1 MKKKAKRLFQK
12 LLFDNFLVENSSVKQ
27 IKDIYLLRELLFYDE
42 LDIEKLEKEFKRLQK
57 TYKFEIVDSKD
68 PLVQLKAS
76 KSSIKYLFKDLL
88 DEINNFTYEIT
99 VKVLLTKHKKN
110 RDVDFVPVYFNSTT
124 QTVINLNYNLEK
136 PFHEIL

>member
-68 PLVQLKAS
+68 PLV
-76 KSSIKYLFKDLL
+76 
-88 DEINNFTYEIT
+88 
-99 VKVLLTKHKKN
+99 
-110 RDVDFVPVYFNSTT
+110 
-124 QTVINLNYNLEK
+124 
-136 PFHEIL
+136 